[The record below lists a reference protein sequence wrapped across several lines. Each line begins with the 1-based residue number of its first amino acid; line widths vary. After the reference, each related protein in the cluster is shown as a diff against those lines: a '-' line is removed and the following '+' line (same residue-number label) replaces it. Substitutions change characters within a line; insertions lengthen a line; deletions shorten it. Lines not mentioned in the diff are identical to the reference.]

1 MEEAAALAPP
11 LPPLADPI
19 RHEHTVPPA
28 VTERFGAEIVA
39 GCLLGACG
47 AVAMALYM
55 ARRRRGSYTAI
66 KRDDP
71 VEDEEM
77 LVPIDR
83 VLDDDLVEHHL
94 QEPNVEEG
102 DQRAVS
108 GHDESSPHYRF

>member
-1 MEEAAALAPP
+1 MAPP
-11 LPPLADPI
+11 LPPLADPNQ
-19 RHEHTVPPA
+19 HEHAVPPT
-28 VTERFGAEIVA
+28 VTERFGAEIVV
-39 GCLLGACG
+39 GCLMGAGG

-55 ARRRRGSYTAI
+55 ARHRRGSYSAI

-94 QEPNVEEG
+94 QQPIEEG
-102 DQRAVS
+102 EGDSQRAVVS